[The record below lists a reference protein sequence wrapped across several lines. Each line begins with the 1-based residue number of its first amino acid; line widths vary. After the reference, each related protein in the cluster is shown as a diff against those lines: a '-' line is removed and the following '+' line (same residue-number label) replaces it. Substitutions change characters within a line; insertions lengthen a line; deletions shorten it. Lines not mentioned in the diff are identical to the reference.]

1 MKNRARA
8 RLMGYLV
15 SENSVTL
22 LTVVTN
28 PYKISVYA
36 GYRLLNLVFVDF
48 FVDLQVIYSFLKIGN
63 SFLFFFF

>member
-1 MKNRARA
+1 MKKRARA

-28 PYKISVYA
+28 PYKTSVYV

-48 FVDLQVIYSFLKIGN
+48 FVDLQVIYSFLKIRN

>member
-48 FVDLQVIYSFLKIGN
+48 FVDLQVIYSFLKIRN